1 MNDKLHTYIVCSKC
15 NGKGKLRD
23 LLKLPPNDIIECN
36 TCDGIGSRKCLE
48 WIQPNTREVMSN
60 DK

>member
-48 WIQPNTREVMSN
+48 
-60 DK
+60 